1 MSAVENWMV
10 LLFLQHQQV
19 AQKKAEPKQKPM
31 RLQYIKAPYAE
42 LVFSYRSP
50 FLKYSKVETTISII
64 KKKRRF
70 YKRFPKSLLALNPAY
85 QFPTK

>member
-10 LLFLQHQQV
+10 LLFSS
-19 AQKKAEPKQKPM
+19 APGYAKRKQSQTKPM

-42 LVFSYRSP
+42 LVFIP
-50 FLKYSKVETTISII
+50 FSFFKNIVVETTISII
-64 KKKRRF
+64 KKKRLF
-70 YKRFPKSLLALNPAY
+70 KHFPKSLLALNPTY